1 MLCSIPPLRKHHY
14 ETFYILH
21 IILVPFTLVFAA
33 LHHPIVW
40 EWCWIALG
48 FWLGERLFRF
58 SKWLWINGFLGT
70 ATRSPRAPPQR
81 RAFNKEMDG
90 RIPPLNANVPYPPES
105 LDHKLT
111 VYDEGYVPPSG
122 YFHAELLPG
131 RSVRLRI
138 VLPRSITWAPGQ
150 HFLINIPF
158 VFWFTT
164 HPFTAA
170 SICDSTANTDAG
182 REIQFIVRAKKGWT
196 KDLWETVALMAGR
209 GLKLPPGDSIPP
221 GAYLPPRGVLMR
233 GFVDGPFGS
242 SRRAKWGDYSTVL
255 LVAGGSGVSFA
266 LSVLEYLCLCMAG
279 RDGRQLGGRAGGWGK
294 PKFRTTRVRFV
305 WLVRE
310 FGTSPKNPTYS
321 VEAKTCYG
329 PHRTHPVVCF
339 SYT

>member
-1 MLCSIPPLRKHHY
+1 MIFSIPPLRKRHY
-14 ETFYILH
+14 EVFYTLH
-21 IILVPFTLVFAA
+21 IILVPLTLVFAA

-40 EWCWIALG
+40 EWLWIALG
-48 FWLGERLFRF
+48 LWLGERLFRF
-58 SKWLWINGFLGT
+58 AKFIWINGFLGSSSRP
-70 ATRSPRAPPQR
+70 AGVPQQQR
-81 RAFNKEMDG
+81 VINKEMGG
-90 RIPPLNANVPYPPES
+90 RIPPLNTNVPYPPES
-105 LDHKLT
+105 LDQKLT
-111 VYDEGYVPPSG
+111 VYDEGYIPPPG

-138 VLPRSITWAPGQ
+138 ILPRSITWAPGQ

-158 VFWFTT
+158 VFWLTT

-170 SICDSTANTDAG
+170 SICDSAANTDAG

-196 KDLWETVALMAGR
+196 KELWDTVALMAGR
-209 GLKLPPGDSIPP
+209 GLKLPPGESLPP
-221 GAYLPPRGVLMR
+221 GTYPPPRGVLMR

-294 PKFRTTRVRFV
+294 PKFKTTRVRFV

-310 FGTSPKNPTYS
+310 FGASFKKILLATMELKITLSI
-321 VEAKTCYG
+321 
-329 PHRTHPVVCF
+329 F
-339 SYT
+339 